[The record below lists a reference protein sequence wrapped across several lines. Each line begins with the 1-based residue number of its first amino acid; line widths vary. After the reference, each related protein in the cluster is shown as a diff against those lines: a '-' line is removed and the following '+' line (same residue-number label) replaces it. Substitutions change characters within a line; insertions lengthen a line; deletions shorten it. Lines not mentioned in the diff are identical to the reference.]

1 MGRRAEDLKTKE
13 PNVEKIIT
21 GEAENGAEEGP
32 EKEKEKKNQICE
44 VFNTMK
50 RS

>member
-13 PNVEKIIT
+13 PNMEKIIT

-32 EKEKEKKNQICE
+32 EKEKEKKKIRFVRCSTQ
-44 VFNTMK
+44 
-50 RS
+50 